1 MFLSN
6 DCFDQNKLIS
16 SLSISSL
23 RHGQELKT
31 VQVKLHCPSV
41 TLVHMEEKWVGRR
54 NERYLLLPRRRCV
67 CSLFSWASQCS
78 GPWPPELSGVLP
90 LEARDQP
97 GERWLVLK
105 DKPPSSGTCKFEL
118 GTHLS
123 HSDLAVSRAAAP
135 SEIGF
140 SLLRGCGVDLSSMAQ
155 ASAFEKHWR

>member
-1 MFLSN
+1 MSRPKKRKVSATTKRKMCLLS
-6 DCFDQNKLIS
+6 
-16 SLSISSL
+16 
-23 RHGQELKT
+23 
-31 VQVKLHCPSV
+31 
-41 TLVHMEEKWVGRR
+41 
-54 NERYLLLPRRRCV
+54 LLLSFPVLWPLTR
-67 CSLFSWASQCS
+67 A
-78 GPWPPELSGVLP
+78 PPELSGVLP

-123 HSDLAVSRAAAP
+123 HSDLAVNRAAAP